1 MKRSLI
7 VFQLLFFFVSFF
19 SFAQSTTD
27 EQLASQYFQNKE
39 YDKAILY
46 YEKLIGKK
54 NASVYYENYLTS
66 LTEIK
71 DFKKAEKLIKN
82 QSKKEPNDPTY
93 WVDLG
98 TLYKKQGLESEAK
111 SQYEK
116 SIKQLS
122 PSQEQTIK
130 LANAFVKIK
139 EWDYAISTYTKAQ
152 KMLGDI
158 YPFNF
163 ELAEVYGAKGDVA
176 AMVSQYLSVLEV
188 NEGYIQSVQNAL
200 QTNLGSANET
210 QKNEII
216 KKELLRKIQNS
227 PAKTIFSELLI
238 WFQMQT
244 MDFEGAFFQAK
255 ALDKRKKEEGTRVMG
270 LATVFAANQSYDV
283 AIKAFEYVIAMG
295 PKNYL
300 YTNARME
307 LLNVMHK
314 KIVEKGAYTQEDLLM
329 LQKNYRTSLD
339 ELGKQENT
347 VPLIKNYAHLE
358 AFYLHN
364 VDTAIALLEETISF
378 PRLNAEVAASCKL
391 ELGDILL
398 LSGDIWEASLL
409 YSQVEKAFKYE
420 PIGQEAKFRNARIS
434 YYTGDFKWAKA
445 QLDVLKGATS
455 KLIAND
461 AMDLSMVITD
471 NLGIDTN
478 EVPLFMFSRA
488 DLLAFQNK
496 DEEALK
502 LLDSLSIAFSFHDL
516 ADDILYKK
524 YEIMMK
530 RKMFTEAAGFLEK
543 IKNNYPTDILADD
556 ATFKLADMNEN
567 IFKNK
572 EKAMELYQDVLLK
585 FPGSL
590 YVVDARKRYRQL
602 RGDVVN

>member
-1 MKRSLI
+1 MRICFLHI
-7 VFQLLFFFVSFF
+7 IFLFTCAGL
-19 SFAQSTTD
+19 FAQSNTD
-27 EQLASQYFQNKE
+27 GLLADQYFKNKE
-39 YDKAILY
+39 YDKAIVY
-46 YEKLIGKK
+46 YEKLSNK
-54 NASVYYENYLTS
+54 NPVQYYKNYLTS
-66 LTEIK
+66 LIETKNYKE
-71 DFKKAEKLIKN
+71 AEKLIKKL
-82 QSKKEPNDPTY
+82 SKKDPNDPAY

-98 TLYKKQGLESEAK
+98 SLYKVQGQDAEAK
-111 SQYEK
+111 KQFEK

-122 PSQEQTIK
+122 PSQEQAIDMAK
-130 LANAFVKIK
+130 AFMKIK
-139 EWDYAISTYTKAQ
+139 EWDYAINTYKQAQ
-152 KMLGDI
+152 RMIGDI

-176 AMVSQYLSVLEV
+176 AMINQYLSVLEV
-188 NEGYIQSVQNAL
+188 NEGYIQSVQNTL
-200 QTNLGSANET
+200 QTSIGSESEA

-216 KKELLRKIQNS
+216 KKELLRKIQDVPN
-227 PAKTIFSELLI
+227 KTIFSELLI
-238 WFQMQT
+238 WIQMQNQ
-244 MDFEGAFFQAK
+244 DFEGAFLQGK

-270 LATVFAANQSYDV
+270 MAGIFAANKSYDV
-283 AIKAFEYVIAMG
+283 AVKAYEYVIALG

-307 LLNVMHK
+307 LLNVMYK
-314 KIVEKGAYTQEDLLM
+314 KVVEKGAFTQADLLS
-329 LQKNYRTSLD
+329 LQKNYQIALN

-364 VDTAIALLEETISF
+364 MDTAISLLQEAVAFS
-378 PRLNAEVAASCKL
+378 RQNAAIAADCKL

-398 LSGDIWEASLL
+398 LSGDIWEASLT
-409 YSQVEKAFKYE
+409 YSQVEKAFKYDAV
-420 PIGQEAKFRNARIS
+420 GQEAKFRNARIS

-455 KLIAND
+455 KLISND

-471 NLGIDTN
+471 NLAVDTN
-478 EVPLFMFSRA
+478 EVPLNMFARA

-502 LLDSLSIAFSFHDL
+502 VLDSLTVGYAFHAL
-516 ADDILYKK
+516 ADDVLYKK

-530 RKMFTEAAGFLEK
+530 EKKFNEAGVFLER
-543 IKNNYPTDILADD
+543 IKNNFPEDILADD
-556 ATFKLADMNEN
+556 ATFKLAEMNEE

-590 YVVDARKRYRQL
+590 YVVEARKKYRAL